1 MDKLINRLRIV
12 FLVLFALGAGASW
25 GYQLFWAK
33 PRKEC
38 EARGH
43 WWSNYKRVCAYPI
56 DITQITGRPL
66 DAPPMPR
73 AATAPAAPPA
83 AAAVQPPAQAPE
95 R

>member
-38 EARGH
+38 EAGGR
-43 WWSNYKRVCAYPI
+43 WWSNRQRVCAYPI

-73 AATAPAAPPA
+73 AAAPAAPAAAPAAPPA
-83 AAAVQPPAQAPE
+83 TPAAD
-95 R
+95 